1 VTGALEGFAVIG
13 VLIAVGY
20 VLAAAR
26 VLDAGSQAVLS
37 RLVYFVATPALLVD
51 ILRSTDLGTVF
62 GPWFVVAVAGVVAVL
77 AVYLPWA
84 RWRGRGRDHA
94 VIGGMSASYANGGY
108 LGLPIA
114 AYVLGDAAFALPT
127 MVLQLTVYAPLA
139 LTFLSMDAGRRVTPW
154 AFVQAGL
161 RNPVS
166 VGAVVGVLL
175 SVTAVDLPRVV
186 AEPVSL
192 LGGMAIPAAL
202 IAYGVSLRFGPR
214 IGHGNG
220 REVAFVAGLKLVWQ
234 PLVAYLVARFAL
246 GLSAYEVAG
255 VTLMAALPTAQ
266 NVFVYATRFRR
277 GEVLARDCVAVTTL
291 ASLPVLL
298 LLAALLVP

>member
-1 VTGALEGFAVIG
+1 MTGALEGFAVIG
-13 VLIAVGY
+13 ALIAIGY
-20 VLAAAR
+20 VLAATR
-26 VLDAGSQAVLS
+26 VLDAASQVVLS
-37 RLVYFVATPALLVD
+37 RLVYFVATPALLIDV
-51 ILRSTDLGTVF
+51 LRSTDLATVF
-62 GPWFVVAVAGVVAVL
+62 GAWFVVAVAGVLAVL

-84 RWRGRGRDHA
+84 RWRGLTRDRA
-94 VIGGMSASYANGGY
+94 VIGAMSASYANGGY

-127 MVLQLTVYAPLA
+127 MVLQLTIYAPLA
-139 LTFLSMDAGRRVTPW
+139 LTFLSMDAGARVTPW
-154 AFVQAGL
+154 AFLQAGL

-166 VGAVVGVLL
+166 VGAVIGVLL

-192 LGGMAIPAAL
+192 LGAMAVPAAL
-202 IAYGVSLRFGPR
+202 LAYGVALRFGPG

-220 REVAFVAGLKLVWQ
+220 REVAFLSTLKLLWQ
-234 PLVAYLVARFAL
+234 PAAAYLVARFAL
-246 GLSAYEVAG
+246 GLSDHEIAG

-298 LLAALLVP
+298 VLAALLVP